1 MDEALH
7 AIRKESNMY
16 WTISMILLMLWLLGL
31 LAGYTMGGVIHVLPV
46 IANVIVLIQVIQG
59 VRITRDVAAIWARKP
74 AKAGGQFV

>member
-7 AIRKESNMY
+7 AVRKESNMY
-16 WTISMILLMLWLLGL
+16 WTISMILLMLWMLGL

-59 VRITRDVAAIWARKP
+59 QRIMKDIAAIWTRYY
-74 AKAGGQFV
+74 AKIGEQFV